1 MITGLSKDEET
12 EMLIDCLLNDK
23 SLPEMKTER
32 NKGSVEEISGNILA
46 FLKANPEMAKS
57 M

>member
-1 MITGLSKDEET
+1 VITGVSKDDET

-23 SLPEMKTER
+23 ALPEETER
-32 NKGSVEEISGNILA
+32 SKGSVEEISGNILA